1 MQKFKSAAPN
11 LILRLKGDLKMSEEK
26 ILNGVNVTT
35 VENVAD
41 DIKENPDLAKCKFR
55 LKNKWISGGHN
66 HATVGD
72 FYAANQEN
80 AHLKT
85 LELDADE
92 PPILAGKDIGPNPVE
107 HLLNALSGCLTTT
120 LVYHAA
126 LRGIQID
133 ELESELEGDIDL
145 RGFMGMSD
153 EVRKGYEN
161 IRVNFKVKTDAEN
174 LKRLKALS
182 KLSPVYDVTTK
193 GTNVDVQIERM

>member
-1 MQKFKSAAPN
+1 
-11 LILRLKGDLKMSEEK
+11 MSEDK

-35 VENVAD
+35 LENVAN
-41 DIKENPDLAKCKFR
+41 DIKENPELAKCKFR
-55 LKNKWISGGHN
+55 LKNKWINGGYN
-66 HATVGD
+66 HSTVGD

-80 AHLKT
+80 SHLNT
-85 LELDADE
+85 FELDADE
-92 PPILAGKDIGPNPVE
+92 PLILVGTDTGANPVE
-107 HLLNALSGCLTTT
+107 HLLNALSACLTTS

-133 ELESELEGDIDL
+133 ELESELEGDLDV
-145 RGFMGMSD
+145 RGFMGLSD

-182 KLSPVYDVTTK
+182 RLSPVYDVTSN